1 MKLLRTAQQPAVRV
15 TLARD
20 LRRVI
25 KRGHPWLF
33 RDALGALPAFAEGSV
48 GLIVGKDKRPLALGY
63 LDPEGPL
70 TARILTTDPRDT
82 IDDAWVEARL
92 ARALD
97 LRRRLFDGGDTTG
110 YRVVNGEGDGLPC
123 LVVDRYGETLVVKTD
138 GPIAEA
144 FWDAEGIAR
153 WFGALPGVSAVHV
166 RARSRGGAEGRTV
179 VGSVPE
185 GGAPFLEGG
194 IRWRADVIAGQK
206 TGFFLD
212 QREPRAFVRQLAAG
226 RRVLNTFAYTG
237 GFSVAAGMG
246 GAARV
251 VTVDIA
257 PAAVAEAARAWGDNG
272 LDPAR
277 HAAVTADVFE
287 ALADHAARQEVHDLV
302 VLDPPAFAPNRKS
315 VPQALGAY
323 RRLAEAGARVTAPHG
338 VLVAAS
344 CSAHVSLEEFMGAVE
359 EGLSAARRS
368 GRTLRIAGQPPD
380 HPAPLTCPELRYLK
394 VVFVQLAD

>member
-1 MKLLRTAQQPAVRV
+1 MSLLRSADASPVRV
-15 TLARD
+15 MLARD

-33 RDALGALPAFAEGSV
+33 RDAFGALPAFPEGAL
-48 GLIVGKDKRPLALGY
+48 GLVVGKDKRPVALAY
-63 LDPEGPL
+63 LDPEGSL
-70 TARILTTDPRDT
+70 TARVLSTEPRDR
-82 IDDAWVEARL
+82 IDDAWVESRL
-92 ARALD
+92 LRAVA
-97 LRRRLFDGGDTTG
+97 LRERLFAGEATTG
-110 YRVVNGEGDGLPC
+110 YRVVNGEGDGLPG
-123 LVVDRYGETLVVKTD
+123 LVVDRYGATIVIKTD

-144 FWDAEGIAR
+144 FWDTGGLAR
-153 WFGALPGVSAVHV
+153 WFAARPGVEAVHV

-179 VGSVPE
+179 VGTVPA

-194 IRWRADVIAGQK
+194 IAWRADVVSGQK

-237 GFSVAAGMG
+237 GFSVAAGAG
-246 GAARV
+246 GAAHV

-257 PAAVAEAARAWGDNG
+257 PAAVVEAVRAWGENG

-277 HAAVTADVFE
+277 HEAVTADVFD
-287 ALADHAARQEVHDLV
+287 ALAERAARGETHDLV

-323 RRLAEAGARVTAPHG
+323 RRLVEAGARVTAPFG

-344 CSAHVSLEEFMGAVE
+344 CSAHVTLDEFLAALE
-359 EGLSAARRS
+359 EGLSAARRT

-394 VVFVQLAD
+394 VVFLQLAD